1 MANAYEL
8 GLALL
13 AEHEGEEITVGELIR
28 AQKPGPRRAA
38 LEHLVYQLTISSKD
52 TVDEAAETVGFYI
65 AHPDRQ
71 V

>member
-13 AEHEGEEITVGELIR
+13 AEHEGEEITVGEIIR
-28 AQKPGPRRAA
+28 AEKSGPRRAA
-38 LEHLVYQLTISSKD
+38 LETLVAQLTI
-52 TVDEAAETVGFYI
+52 TRGHNVDEAEEIVAFYI
-65 AHPDRQ
+65 ANPNRQ